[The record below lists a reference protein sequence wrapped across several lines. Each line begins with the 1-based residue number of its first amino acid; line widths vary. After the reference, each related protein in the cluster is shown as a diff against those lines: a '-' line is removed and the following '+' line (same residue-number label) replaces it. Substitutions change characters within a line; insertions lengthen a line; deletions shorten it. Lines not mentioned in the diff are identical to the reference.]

1 MEPIK
6 KKKKKIN
13 KKEKEFK
20 RLTLNQNKKK
30 SIKTKLLENENKSQ
44 NNGEDNNPKKNNL
57 LNIKI
62 NKNKKK
68 KLRQIETKITKEKT
82 ILIQFNPMKI
92 GYENTDKNIMDN
104 INDLPYNIAKNKDKR
119 NIAKIFISIII
130 QKLDIIRLFFGNEK
144 MKSIFFSHFLLSLL
158 INFFFNALLYSDE
171 IVSHKYHNNGKLEFI
186 VSLVLSL
193 LSNIFSS
200 IIGYYFDYSEL
211 IEERLEQVL
220 EMNKSPYYKRVM
232 DNFLKRLKSKIFL
245 FIIKEIL
252 ILLLC
257 FYYIIIFCIIYSFS
271 RLSLLYNYF
280 YSLLEDIIKS
290 ILITCL
296 VSILRKTSLSLLNRY
311 IYNTSK
317 YLNENL

>member
-1 MEPIK
+1 MLATVK
-6 KKKKKIN
+6 
-13 KKEKEFK
+13 
-20 RLTLNQNKKK
+20 NQNTVLFF
-30 SIKTKLLENENKSQ
+30 SCSFSNADQRFSFA
-44 NNGEDNNPKKNNL
+44 
-57 LNIKI
+57 
-62 NKNKKK
+62 
-68 KLRQIETKITKEKT
+68 ETKIRKEKT
-82 ILIQFNPMKI
+82 ILIQFNPIKI
-92 GYENTDKNIMDN
+92 NYENKDKNIIDN
-104 INDLPYNIAKNKDKR
+104 INDLPFNISKNKDKR

-171 IVSHKYHNNGKLEFI
+171 IVSHKYHNNGKLEFV

-220 EMNKSPYYKRVM
+220 EMNKSPYYQRVM
-232 DNFLKRLKSKIFL
+232 DNFLKRLKLKMLL
-245 FIIKEIL
+245 FIVKEIL

-257 FYYIIIFCIIYSFS
+257 FYYIIIFCIVYRYS
-271 RLSLLYNYF
+271 RLSLLYNNF

-296 VSILRKTSLSLLNRY
+296 VSMY
-311 IYNTSK
+311 SK
-317 YLNENL
+317 SSTVS